1 MSTQDKTQEKLIAS
15 IRKTQQ
21 ESEVKSTDD
30 QAAKAKTKTTAVAK
44 AVTKPRRPV
53 AKKALP
59 TSSPGS
65 YQSVKRVW
73 PD

>member
-21 ESEVKSTDD
+21 DSGAKSTDD
-30 QAAKAKTKTTAVAK
+30 QAAKAKTTAVTRTA
-44 AVTKPRRPV
+44 TKRKPPA
-53 AKKALP
+53 AKKVLP
-59 TSSPGS
+59 QSKPGS